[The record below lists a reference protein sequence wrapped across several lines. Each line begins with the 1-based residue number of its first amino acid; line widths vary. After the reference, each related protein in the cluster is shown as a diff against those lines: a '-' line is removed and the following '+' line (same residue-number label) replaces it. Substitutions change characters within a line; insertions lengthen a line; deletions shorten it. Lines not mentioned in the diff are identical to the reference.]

1 MMNPVDSGVLVRTE
15 QASSVEAL
23 SHSASIARSV
33 FSFPVLLAVLLSFVI
48 FWSAGA
54 RFNDPDMWW
63 HLKVGER
70 IWQTGSLPTTD
81 EFSFTTG
88 AHEWIPHG
96 WLAETM
102 LYGCYRLGGYPA
114 LMLWLCLV
122 GAALVVSLYTLC
134 ALYSGNAK
142 VALLGG
148 LTGWFF
154 ATISLAIR
162 PLLLGYLFLVLEL
175 LILHCAR
182 TRRNEWL
189 WALPPLFAIWV
200 NCHGSFAFGL
210 VVLAVFVATSH
221 IELRAGGLVSERWDR
236 PRRWL
241 LAIVLLMCCLAL
253 LVNPFGLEL
262 ATYPLDVYFQQTD
275 NLGNI
280 DEWRPLNFQQPRGMG
295 VFALTAAVGL
305 IVLVRR
311 KQIRLDELLLF
322 ALGSYLAVR
331 HTRMIFVFGI
341 LIAPL
346 LCRLLADLW
355 RGYEAERDF
364 PRLNAALAAAAV
376 ALMISGFPSRAEI
389 QAQIEKQSP
398 VDAVK
403 FISDQA
409 LAGPMLNEY
418 VWGGYLIWALP
429 EHKVFIDGR
438 TDIFDWTGV
447 LAEYLRW
454 YTLRDEP
461 QALLDRYNISF
472 CLLSKSAPMTR
483 VLPLVPGWKQIYSDD
498 LAVIFQRDQEPA
510 GLFSD
515 AD

>member
-1 MMNPVDSGVLVRTE
+1 MNQTMNSVLVRAEIAKGTLA
-15 QASSVEAL
+15 QPA
-23 SHSASIARSV
+23 SASVIRRV
-33 FSFPVLLAVLLSFVI
+33 CSFPVLLGVLLSFVI

-70 IWQTGSLPTTD
+70 IWQTGSLPATD

-96 WLAETM
+96 WMVETL
-102 LYGCYRLGGYPA
+102 LYGCYQLGGYPA
-114 LMLWLCLV
+114 LVLWLCLAGSAV
-122 GAALVVSLYTLC
+122 VVSLYTLC

-162 PLLLGYLFLVLEL
+162 PLLVGYLFLVLEL
-175 LILHCAR
+175 LIVHLAR
-182 TRRNEWL
+182 TRRKEWL
-189 WALPPLFAIWV
+189 WALPPLFAVWV

-210 VVLAVFVATSH
+210 AVLTVFAVTSH
-221 IELRAGGLVSERWDR
+221 IELRAGTLVSERWDR
-236 PRRWL
+236 SLRSL
-241 LAIVLLMCCLAL
+241 LVVVLLLCGLAL
-253 LVNPFGLEL
+253 LANPIGIDL
-262 ATYPLDVYFQQTD
+262 ATYPLNVYFQQND
-275 NLGNI
+275 NLANI
-280 DEWRPLNFQQPRGMG
+280 DEWRPLNFQEPRGMA
-295 VFALTAAVGL
+295 VFALTAALFL

-311 KQIRLDELLLF
+311 RQIRLDEILLF

-355 RGYEAERDF
+355 RGYEPEHDF
-364 PRLNAALAAAAV
+364 PRLNAALAVGAM
-376 ALMISGFPSRAEI
+376 ALMITGFPSNREI
-389 QAQIEKQSP
+389 QSQIEKQSP
-398 VDAVK
+398 VEAVK
-403 FISDQA
+403 FIESQS

-418 VWGGYLIWALP
+418 MWGGYLIWALP
-429 EHKVFIDGR
+429 EQKVFIDGR

-461 QALLDRYNISF
+461 QALLDQYNIRF
-472 CLLSKSAPMTR
+472 CLLNKSAPMAR
-483 VLPLVPGWKQIYSDD
+483 VLPLLPGWKQIYSDD
-498 LAVIFQRDQEPA
+498 LAIIFQRNDERPEQLS
-510 GLFSD
+510 GTD
-515 AD
+515 